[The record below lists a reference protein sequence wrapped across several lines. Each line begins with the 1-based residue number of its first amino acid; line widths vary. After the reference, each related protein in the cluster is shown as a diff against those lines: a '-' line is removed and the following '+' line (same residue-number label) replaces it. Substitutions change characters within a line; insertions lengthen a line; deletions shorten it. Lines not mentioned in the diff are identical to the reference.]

1 MVSKMVNPVEMWQS
15 HQMTLKVGEDID
27 VDAFLNKLVNMGY
40 RRESVVSHIGEFSL
54 RGGIIDIYPLIG
66 TPVRIELFDTEVDS
80 IRDFDVETQRSNE
93 NIEEVEITTAS
104 DYIITDEVIQHL
116 QTHLKEAYEHTR
128 PKIEKSVRN
137 DLKETYESFKLF
149 ESTFFDHQLLRR
161 LVAFMYEQPS
171 TIIDYFR
178 DDAII
183 AVDEFNR
190 ERNGR
195 DINNRS
201 G

>member
-1 MVSKMVNPVEMWQS
+1 MWQS

-116 QTHLKEAYEHTR
+116 QTHLKKRTNIH
-128 PKIEKSVRN
+128 V
-137 DLKETYESFKLF
+137 LKLKNLC
-149 ESTFFDHQLLRR
+149 
-161 LVAFMYEQPS
+161 VM
-171 TIIDYFR
+171 I
-178 DDAII
+178 
-183 AVDEFNR
+183 
-190 ERNGR
+190 
-195 DINNRS
+195 
-201 G
+201 